1 MKKICL
7 PVSALLFLVF
17 AGACTSSGKVPA
29 YHDLGVLTVTQR
41 GIVPIAAFSAIGD
54 LENLKTALNDGLDNG
69 MTVNEIKEVLVQVYA
84 YAGFPRSLNAINTF
98 IAVIEEREK
107 KGIKDPTG
115 EAGIPLGA
123 DVIKYEYGERVQTE
137 LMGGPNRAA
146 YNAFTP
152 AIDAFLKEHLF
163 ADIFA
168 RGVLSFQDR
177 QTVTV
182 SMLSV
187 IPGLNNQLR
196 GHFNVSMN
204 IGLTEAQL
212 RAVIAVLETKFG
224 KKTANNANEIL
235 NGVIKSRN
243 AVSQ

>member
-7 PVSALLFLVF
+7 PVPALLFLAF
-17 AGACTSSGKVPA
+17 SSACTSSGKVPA
-29 YHDLGVLTVTQR
+29 YHDLGVLTATQR
-41 GIVPIAAFSAIGD
+41 GIVPIAAFSATGD
-54 LENLKTALNDGLDNG
+54 LENLKTALNDGLDTG
-69 MTVNEIKEVLVQVYA
+69 MTINEIKEVLVQVYA

-107 KGIKDPTG
+107 NGIKDPTG

-123 DVIKYEYGERVQTE
+123 NVNKYEYGERVQTE

-168 RGVLSFQDR
+168 RGVLTFQDR

-204 IGLTEAQL
+204 IGLSETQL
-212 RAVIAVLETKFG
+212 RAVIAILETKFG
-224 KKTANNANEIL
+224 KKIADNANEIL